1 MPQATLP
8 NTQETLPNIT
18 ANASFFRAFLAADT
32 PCCAVGMV
40 EVEGAECGLIALRPG
55 KAIPPHITA
64 KGFRFGHTVIGN
76 DTFEV
81 VQFVFQFYG
90 FETYNVLLNPANPVV
105 QAVLNR
111 MVTTGDYFFF
121 ALDSD
126 RSATAFRSQ
135 IEESNLR
142 GLKALM
148 TRLRQSQTTEAQY
161 QKTVSSFKK
170 NPEPEGTLLS
180 LVCQDNSA
188 YLDLTHDRL
197 DLTPRNP

>member
-1 MPQATLP
+1 
-8 NTQETLPNIT
+8 
-18 ANASFFRAFLAADT
+18 
-32 PCCAVGMV
+32 MV
-40 EVEGAECGLIALRPG
+40 EVEGVECGLLALRPG
-55 KAIPPHITA
+55 KVIPAHITG
-64 KGFRFGHTVIGN
+64 KGFRLGHAVIGN

-81 VQFVFQFYG
+81 VHFAFEFYG

-148 TRLRQSQTTEAQY
+148 PRLRQSQTTEAQY
-161 QKTVSSFKK
+161 QKTLTAFEK

-180 LVCQDNSA
+180 LVCQNNIA